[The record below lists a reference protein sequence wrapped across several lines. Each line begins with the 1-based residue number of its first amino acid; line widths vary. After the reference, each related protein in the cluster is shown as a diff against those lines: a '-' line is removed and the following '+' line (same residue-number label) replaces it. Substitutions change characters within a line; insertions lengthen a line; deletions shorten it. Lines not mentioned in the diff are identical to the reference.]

1 MEIPYR
7 SFTRSHPFR
16 FLIGPEKASIY
27 IHSELVKQHSET
39 LAALVGG
46 GMSEAE
52 KGCAHLEDIDEDT
65 FNRFVEFAYTGDY
78 SVPDPTFKPVSD
90 NEDPSNSPGT
100 PPNHEMEAPV
110 EDEPTNFSWGFETKT
125 TISGGRRKVRR
136 NGWTESSTQ
145 GHISEP
151 IPLMQEPG
159 FGIERQPESQQWRE
173 FKDKAHIRERPAWE
187 PRKNLR
193 PNEDYEPVFMCHASL
208 YIFSDR
214 YSIEPLRELV
224 LQKLRLTLSRFTLF
238 AERTGDIVHLLKYT
252 YANTMDHDSGIDTL
266 RNLVT
271 DYAVCEIEKMA
282 TDHEFQDYLTEE
294 GFAAK
299 DLMVKLVQ
307 RLGTKTKATRD
318 EYYAMPEPEPAY

>member
-7 SFTRSHPFR
+7 SFTSSHPFR
-16 FLIGPEKASIY
+16 FVVGPEQTSIY
-27 IHSELVKQHSET
+27 VHSELVKQHSET

-46 GMSEAE
+46 CMSEAE
-52 KGCAHLEDIDEDT
+52 ERCAYIEDIDEAT

-78 SVPDPTFKPVSD
+78 SVPDPTFKPISD
-90 NEDPSNSPGT
+90 DEDPPNSLGT
-100 PPNHEMEAPV
+100 PANHKIERLA
-110 EDEPTNFSWGFETKT
+110 EDEPTNFSWGFETKK
-125 TISGGRRKVRR
+125 TISGRRRKVRR
-136 NGWTESSTQ
+136 NGWTESSNQ

-151 IPLMQEPG
+151 IPPMQEPG
-159 FGIERQPESQQWRE
+159 FGIERQAEPQQWRD
-173 FKDKAHIRERPAWE
+173 FRSKAHIRERPAWE
-187 PRKNLR
+187 PRKNIR
-193 PNEDYEPVFMCHASL
+193 PDEDYEPVFMCHASL
-208 YIFSDR
+208 YVFSDR

-282 TDHEFQDYLTEE
+282 TDHEFLDYLTEE

-307 RLGTKTKATRD
+307 RLETKTKTTRD
-318 EYYAMPEPEPAY
+318 EYYAVPGPEYC